1 MRPAV
6 QKESRELRRRDHEY
20 IADRFRAA
28 EAPLCQ
34 RGNEELRVACR
45 TGFQRR
51 CQFLLEG
58 YCPHHGLL
66 HASSSPRS
74 AAGCRRQS
82 TASSQSTGRLSYEPR
97 GNDTRMALSALI
109 PKGKLK

>member
-34 RGNEELRVACR
+34 RGNEEPRVACR

-51 CQFLLEG
+51 FQFLLEG
-58 YCPHHGLL
+58 YCPHHGVL

-74 AAGCRRQS
+74 TAGCRRPF
-82 TASSQSTGRLSYEPR
+82 TASWPSTGRLSEEPR
-97 GNDTRMALSALI
+97 GNENRKALCAL
-109 PKGKLK
+109 